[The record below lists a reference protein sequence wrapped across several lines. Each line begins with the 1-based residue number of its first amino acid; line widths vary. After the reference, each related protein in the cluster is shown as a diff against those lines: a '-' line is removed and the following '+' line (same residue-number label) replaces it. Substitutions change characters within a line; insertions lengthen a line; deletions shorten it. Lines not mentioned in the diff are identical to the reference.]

1 MQVSKNNIYTVSR
14 LNGEVREILE
24 GQLGKIW
31 LNGEIS
37 NFSAPSS
44 GHWYLTLKDHSSQI
58 RCAMF
63 KGKNQSVRFKPINGQ
78 QVLVRGAIS
87 VYEPRGDYQLLIESM
102 LPAGDGMLAQQFEAL
117 KMKLAAQG
125 LFAADTKRSLP
136 KNIQR
141 IGVITS
147 PTGAAIR
154 DVLHVLARR
163 DPSIEVIIYPTQVQ
177 GENADLNI
185 CQAINMA
192 NTRHEVDVLLLTR
205 GGGSL
210 EDLWCFN
217 SEALAHTIY
226 NSALLVVSA
235 VGHEVDTTISDY
247 VADVR
252 APTPSAGAELL
263 SQDSENKSQRLST
276 VLARLKQSASHYQ
289 LKQEKRLNTL
299 EHRLQRLDPKRTLE
313 QFEQRFDEMQLR
325 LESALSQRLHRL
337 ARRQQLLVSRL
348 ELQSP
353 KHKLNLESNRLSYLA
368 TRLQDSMQD
377 ILNQSQQRMKYAAH
391 QLETVSPLATLSR
404 GYSITTDARAQVIE
418 DAAKLNIGDSIHTR
432 LLHGQVVS
440 KVIDVKVAQ
449 VNTTEESLS
458 S

>member
-1 MQVSKNNIYTVSR
+1 MQVPKNNIYTVSR
-14 LNGEVREILE
+14 LNGEVRQILE
-24 GQLGKIW
+24 GQLGKVW

-44 GHWYLTLKDHSSQI
+44 GHWYLTLKDHYSQI

-63 KGKNQSVRFKPINGQ
+63 KGRNQNVSFKPVNGL
-78 QVLVRGAIS
+78 QVLVKGAIS

-102 LPAGDGMLAQQFEAL
+102 LPAGDGLLAQQFEAL

-125 LFAADTKRSLP
+125 LFAADTKRQLP

-177 GENADLNI
+177 GESADMNI
-185 CQAINMA
+185 CQAINIA
-192 NTRHEVDVLLLTR
+192 NQRLEVDVLLLTR

-226 NSALLVVSA
+226 NSALPVVSA

-263 SQDSENKSQRLST
+263 SQDSDNKSQRLAT
-276 VLARLKQSASHYQ
+276 VLSRLKQSASHYQ
-289 LKQEKRLNTL
+289 LKQERRLSLL
-299 EHRLQRLDPKRTLE
+299 EYRLQRLDPKRTLQ

-325 LESALSQRLHRL
+325 LEAALSNKLHGL
-337 ARRQQLLVSRL
+337 SRRQQQLASRL
-348 ELQSP
+348 EQQSP
-353 KHKLNLESNRLSYLA
+353 KHKLALETNRLSYLA
-368 TRLQDSMQD
+368 TRLQDAMQD
-377 ILNQSQQRMKYAAH
+377 TLNQSEQRVKYAAH

-404 GYSITTDARAQVIE
+404 GYSITTDANHQVI
-418 DAAKLNIGDSIHTR
+418 DNAAQLSVGDKINTR
-432 LLHGQVVS
+432 LRHGQVQSTVTQ
-440 KVIDVKVAQ
+440 ITD
-449 VNTTEESLS
+449 ES
-458 S
+458 

>member
-1 MQVSKNNIYTVSR
+1 MQVPKNNIYTVSR
-14 LNGEVREILE
+14 LNGEVRQILE

-44 GHWYLTLKDHSSQI
+44 GHWYLTLKDHYSQI

-63 KGKNQSVRFKPINGQ
+63 KGRNQSVSFKPVNGQ
-78 QVLVRGAIS
+78 QVIVKGAIS

-102 LPAGDGMLAQQFEAL
+102 LPAGDGLLAQQFETL

-125 LFAADTKRSLP
+125 LFAADTKRALP

-177 GENADLNI
+177 GENADVNI
-185 CQAINMA
+185 CQAINIA
-192 NTRHEVDVLLLTR
+192 NQRLEVDVLLLTR

-226 NSALLVVSA
+226 NSALPVVSA

-263 SQDSENKSQRLST
+263 SQDSDNKSQRLST

-289 LKQEKRLNTL
+289 LKQERRLSLL
-299 EHRLQRLDPKRTLE
+299 EHRLQRLDPKRTLQ

-325 LESALSQRLHRL
+325 LEAAFTNKLHGLS
-337 ARRQQLLVSRL
+337 RRQQQLANRL
-348 ELQSP
+348 EQQSP
-353 KHKLNLESNRLSYLA
+353 KHKLSLEANRLSYLA
-368 TRLQDSMQD
+368 TRLQDAMQD
-377 ILNQSQQRMKYAAH
+377 KLSHSGQRIKYVAH

-404 GYSITTDARAQVIE
+404 GYSITTDANHQIIENAAQ
-418 DAAKLNIGDSIHTR
+418 LNVGDSMHTR

-440 KVIDVKVAQ
+440 TVTKVIQ
-449 VNTTEESLS
+449 RE
-458 S
+458 

>member
-1 MQVSKNNIYTVSR
+1 MQADNNNVYTVSR
-14 LNGEVREILE
+14 LNGEVRQILE
-24 GQLGKIW
+24 GQLGRIW

-37 NFSAPSS
+37 NFSSPSS
-44 GHWYLTLKDHSSQI
+44 GHWYLTLKDHFSQI

-63 KGKNQSVRFKPINGQ
+63 KGKNQNVRFKPVNGQ

-102 LPAGDGMLAQQFEAL
+102 LPAGDGLLAQQYEAL
-117 KMKLAAQG
+117 KLKLAAQG
-125 LFAADTKRSLP
+125 LFAADTKRELP

-147 PTGAAIR
+147 PTGAAVR

-185 CQAINMA
+185 CQAINIA
-192 NTRHEVDVLLLTR
+192 NQRLEVDVLLLTR

-226 NSALLVVSA
+226 NSALPVVSA

-263 SQDSENKSQRLST
+263 SQDSENKSQRLAT
-276 VLARLKQSASHYQ
+276 VLSRLKQSASHYQ
-289 LKQEKRLNTL
+289 LKQERRLSLL
-299 EHRLQRLDPKRTLE
+299 EHRLQRLDPKRNLQ

-325 LESALSQRLHRL
+325 LESALSQRLHL
-337 ARRQQLLVSRL
+337 MARRHQLLASRL
-348 ELQSP
+348 EQQSP
-353 KHKLNLESNRLSYLA
+353 KHKLDLETNRLSYLA
-368 TRLQDSMQD
+368 SRLQDAMQD
-377 ILNQSQQRMKYAAH
+377 KLHQSEQRIKYVAH
-391 QLETVSPLATLSR
+391 QLATVSPLATLSR
-404 GYSITTDARAQVIE
+404 GYSITTDSSNQVIE
-418 DAAKLNIGDSIHTR
+418 DTAKLNIGDSIYTR
-432 LLHGQVVS
+432 LLQGKVVS
-440 KVIDVKVAQ
+440 TV
-449 VNTTEESLS
+449 TELIQEP
-458 S
+458 

>member
-1 MQVSKNNIYTVSR
+1 MQVPKNNIYTVSR
-14 LNGEVREILE
+14 LNGEVRQILE

-44 GHWYLTLKDHSSQI
+44 GHWYLTLKDHYSQI

-63 KGKNQSVRFKPINGQ
+63 KGRNQSVSFKPVNGQ
-78 QVLVRGAIS
+78 QVIVKGAIS

-102 LPAGDGMLAQQFEAL
+102 LPAGDGLLAQQFEAL

-125 LFAADTKRSLP
+125 LFAADTKRQLP

-177 GENADLNI
+177 GENADMNI
-185 CQAINMA
+185 CQAINIA
-192 NTRHEVDVLLLTR
+192 NQRLEVDVLLLTR

-226 NSALLVVSA
+226 NSALPIVSA

-263 SQDSENKSQRLST
+263 SQDSDNKSQRLAT

-289 LKQEKRLNTL
+289 LKQERRLSLL
-299 EHRLQRLDPKRTLE
+299 EHRLQRLDPKRTLQ

-325 LESALSQRLHRL
+325 LEAALSNKLHGL
-337 ARRQQLLVSRL
+337 SRRQQQLASRL
-348 ELQSP
+348 EQQSP
-353 KHKLNLESNRLSYLA
+353 KHKLALETNRLSYLA
-368 TRLQDSMQD
+368 TRLQDAMQD
-377 ILNQSQQRMKYAAH
+377 TLNQNEQRIKYAAH

-404 GYSITTDARAQVIE
+404 GYSITTDTNHQVI
-418 DAAKLNIGDSIHTR
+418 DNAAQLSVGDRINTR
-432 LLHGQVVS
+432 LRHGQVQSTVTQ
-440 KVIDVKVAQ
+440 ITD
-449 VNTTEESLS
+449 ES
-458 S
+458 